1 MTLAKQKNRK
11 KALRL
16 ALKRQGLLTKVEAGF
31 DKVVDSVETVADKAL
46 TVGKELVEKGSDKIE
61 SIKAQASGLSLEE
74 FSAQKELDGIRA
86 NLIETFYNE
95 GIHSVSGFSQW
106 TEKDLLSLKGIG
118 PATVNKLVEN
128 GINLKK

>member
-1 MTLAKQKNRK
+1 MGKTKNRK

-61 SIKAQASGLSLEE
+61 SIKAQAAGLSLEE

>member
-1 MTLAKQKNRK
+1 MAKQKNRK

-61 SIKAQASGLSLEE
+61 SIKAQVAGLSLEE

>member
-1 MTLAKQKNRK
+1 MAKQKNRK

-61 SIKAQASGLSLEE
+61 SIKAQAAGLSLEE

>member
-61 SIKAQASGLSLEE
+61 SIKAQAAGLSLEE

>member
-1 MTLAKQKNRK
+1 MAKQKNRK